1 MTRRRSAAG
10 RGRRAARRRSGP
22 GKPKARRLG
31 PFALIA
37 VLAAIAGGCATGYIN
52 PSFPLTVRDA
62 ERAIADM
69 RADPRP
75 LARPVVVLGGIHDPG
90 FAAPAVA
97 RRIRKACGDGAPV
110 IAVSFFGA
118 STFDACRQRA
128 VEAVQT
134 AWPSD
139 DDGATVEVDVIGI
152 SMGGLVAR
160 YAARALDDGS
170 RRLRIHRLFTISTP
184 HRGATLAELPTIDP
198 RALDM
203 RAGSGFLTA
212 LNRLTAAEDPPI
224 LAYGRLDDLV
234 VGTPNTAMPGVEPIW
249 VRAPFLSPS
258 HLACSHDPRILA
270 DILRRIRGEA
280 PYALVEPPAAP
291 VPRREGGQ

>member
-1 MTRRRSAAG
+1 MMAILAG
-10 RGRRAARRRSGP
+10 A
-22 GKPKARRLG
+22 
-31 PFALIA
+31 
-37 VLAAIAGGCATGYIN
+37 AGGCAAGNIN

-62 ERAIADM
+62 ERAIAEM

-97 RRIRKACGDGAPV
+97 RRIRKACGDDAPV
-110 IAVSFFGA
+110 MAISFFGA
-118 STFDACRQRA
+118 STFDACRQRTL
-128 VEAVQT
+128 EAVQR
-134 AWPSD
+134 AWPSA
-139 DDGATVEVDVIGI
+139 DDGTTVEVDVIGI

-170 RRLRIHRLFTISTP
+170 RRLRIRRLFTISTP
-184 HRGATLAELPTIDP
+184 HRGARLAELPTIDP
-198 RALDM
+198 RAIDM

-224 LAYGRLDDLV
+224 VAYGRLDDLV
-234 VGTPNTAMPGVEPIW
+234 VGTANTAMPGGEPIW